1 MRALKSQDLL
11 LQTAWRC
18 KINHQASLIE
28 DRSCSKV
35 INLRSLL
42 RANEQRSETKQSES
56 WTKWMI
62 NSIEP
67 ESRVE
72 RRDQLNSK
80 LWYKLFLSF
89 KAKLDLRVRIGS
101 SNKLRVLY
109 SLINKSFPI
118 DWAVSCIET
127 CLLVETRIWSLSH
140 LKLILSI
147 FKFLSLLQS
156 SRPNFLFRVFW

>member
-11 LQTAWRC
+11 LQTVWRC
-18 KINHQASLIE
+18 KINPQTSLIE
-28 DRSCSKV
+28 DRSYSKV
-35 INLRSLL
+35 INLWSLL
-42 RANEQRSETKQSES
+42 QTNEQRSETKLSES

-62 NSIEP
+62 NLIEP

-109 SLINKSFPI
+109 SRVNKSFPI
-118 DWAVSCIET
+118 DWALELHRNLFDWRNKIMKSQPLKINTVHFQIYV
-127 CLLVETRIWSLSH
+127 LNLSQT
-140 LKLILSI
+140 S
-147 FKFLSLLQS
+147 
-156 SRPNFLFRVFW
+156 VFAIPWV

>member
-11 LQTAWRC
+11 LQTVWRC
-18 KINHQASLIE
+18 KINLQASLIE

-35 INLRSLL
+35 INLRSLP

-101 SNKLRVLY
+101 SSKLSVLY
-109 SLINKSFPI
+109 SRVSKSFPI
-118 DWAVSCIET
+118 DWAVSYIET
-127 CLLVETRIWSLSH
+127 CLIAKARIRSLSH

-147 FKFLSLLQS
+147 FKFLSLLPS